1 MIYVISEE
9 VGIVHGVQTLDLEVT
24 YFIAGTDSTNIAN
37 VYLLDDPPRGKA
49 RDQRYNDSSYF
60 GFTDHC
66 SHRSMPA
73 HKKSGVRPDQA
84 SRPGCRYPV

>member
-1 MIYVISEE
+1 MIYVFSEE

-60 GFTDHC
+60 
-66 SHRSMPA
+66 
-73 HKKSGVRPDQA
+73 A
-84 SRPGCRYPV
+84 SLIIAAIGLCLRTRKVE